1 MAAPQLNAFPL
12 GGGAKVYCRAKRNPA
27 MNSVTNANDD
37 RRLAQARPASVQTY
51 ARIAGVLFLL
61 SIVAGGFGE
70 AYVPSKLIVS
80 GDATATAKNINAFDS
95 LFRLGFATYLIE
107 AVCDIGLALI
117 LYVLLRPVRNDL
129 ALLAAFFGLV
139 STALFGVA
147 ELFYFAA
154 SLILGGA
161 AYLKTFSP
169 DQLNTLAL
177 LSLKLYGYGGGIFM
191 VFYGV
196 ASVLRGY
203 LIFRSGY
210 LPKVLGALLAL
221 GGLGF
226 VTRNFALVLAPA
238 YASDFLLLP
247 MILAGVSL
255 TVWLLVR
262 GVDVPKWE
270 AKAAPPH
277 SEGIYNVGL

>member
-1 MAAPQLNAFPL
+1 
-12 GGGAKVYCRAKRNPA
+12 
-27 MNSVTNANDD
+27 
-37 RRLAQARPASVQTY
+37 
-51 ARIAGVLFLL
+51 
-61 SIVAGGFGE
+61 VAGGFGE
-70 AYVPSKLIVS
+70 VYVPSKLIVS
-80 GDATATAKNINAFDS
+80 ADATATAKNISAFNS
-95 LFRLGFATYLIE
+95 LFRLGFAIYLVE
-107 AVCDIGLALI
+107 AVCDIALSLI
-117 LYVLLRPVRNDL
+117 LYVLLRPVRKDL

-161 AYLKTFSP
+161 SYLKTFSD

-210 LPKVLGALLAL
+210 LPKLLGVLLVVA
-221 GGLGF
+221 GLGF
-226 VTRNFALVLAPA
+226 VTKNFALVLTPA
-238 YASDFLLLP
+238 YASDALLLP
-247 MILAGVSL
+247 MFLAGVSL
-255 TVWLLVR
+255 TVWLLVK
-262 GVDVPKWE
+262 GVDLPKWE
-270 AKAAPPH
+270 AKAGP
-277 SEGIYNVGL
+277 SRVGDPEEIDR

>member
-1 MAAPQLNAFPL
+1 
-12 GGGAKVYCRAKRNPA
+12 
-27 MNSVTNANDD
+27 MNSV
-37 RRLAQARPASVQTY
+37 PVQTY

-61 SIVAGGFGE
+61 TIVAGGFGE
-70 AYVPSKLIVS
+70 LYVPSKLIVS
-80 GDATATAKNINAFDS
+80 ADAAATANNIRALDS
-95 LFRLGFATYLIE
+95 LFRLGFAVYLVE
-107 AVCDIGLALI
+107 AVCDIALALI
-117 LYVLLRPVRNDL
+117 FYVLLRPVHKYL

-161 AYLKTFSP
+161 AYLKSFSP

-177 LSLKLYGYGGGIFM
+177 LSLKLYGLGGGIFM

-196 ASVLRGY
+196 ASILRGY

-210 LPKVLGALLAL
+210 LPKFLGVLLAL
-221 GGLGF
+221 AGLGF
-226 VTRNFALVLAPA
+226 VTNNFALVLAPA
-238 YASDFLLLP
+238 YASSILLLP
-247 MILAGVSL
+247 MFLAAVSL
-255 TVWLLVR
+255 TVWFLVK

-270 AKAAPPH
+270 EKASAW
-277 SEGIYNVGL
+277 I

>member
-1 MAAPQLNAFPL
+1 MTAVQNASEDRQRAPA
-12 GGGAKVYCRAKRNPA
+12 RAG
-27 MNSVTNANDD
+27 
-37 RRLAQARPASVQTY
+37 SVQTY

-80 GDATATAKNINAFDS
+80 GDAAATAKNINASDS
-95 LFRLGFATYLIE
+95 LFRMGFASYLIE
-107 AVCDIGLALI
+107 AVCDIALTLI
-117 LYVLLRPVRNDL
+117 LYLLLRPVRNDL

-161 AYLKTFSP
+161 DYLKTFSP
-169 DQLNTLAL
+169 DQRNTLAL
-177 LSLKLYGYGGGIFM
+177 LSLKLYGYGGGIFT
-191 VFYGV
+191 VFYGI
-196 ASVLRGY
+196 ACLLRGY

-210 LPKVLGALLAL
+210 LPKFLGVLLAL

-226 VTRNFALVLAPA
+226 VTKNFALVLVPA
-238 YASDFLLLP
+238 YASDILLLP
-247 MILAGVSL
+247 IFLAAVSL

-270 AKAAPPH
+270 AKVATFKDTTL
-277 SEGIYNVGL
+277 G